1 MISILYGGFYIM
13 KKAEHSFL
21 TLTICMIA
29 AMFIGLTVLACGQT
43 TGTNLSGQSKTLTLN
58 NTTIYDLTDLHF
70 ICNNDSSSESE
81 LSLVKAGSSVSV
93 ELPETGIYSI
103 QISGKAVNGNS
114 FSNTFSGVIDNNSS
128 VTVSLDDCANI
139 SIISNIAD

>member
-21 TLTICMIA
+21 TLTICIIA

-43 TGTNLSGQSKTLTLN
+43 TGTDLSGQSKTLTLN
-58 NTTIYDLTDLHF
+58 NTTSYDLTDLHF

-139 SIISNIAD
+139 SMISNIAD